1 MLGYKV
7 TKVFKVIKAIKV
19 VAVLLEYKVLQGF
32 KV

>member
-7 TKVFKVIKAIKV
+7 TKVFKAIKV
-19 VAVLLEYKVLQGF
+19 DKVVPVLLEYKVLQGF